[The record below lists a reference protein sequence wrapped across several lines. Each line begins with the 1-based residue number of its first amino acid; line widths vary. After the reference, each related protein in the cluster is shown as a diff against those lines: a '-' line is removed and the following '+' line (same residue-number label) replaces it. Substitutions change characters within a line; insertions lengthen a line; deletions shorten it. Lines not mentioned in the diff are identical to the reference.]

1 MGKHRAAGH
10 AQGGDRGVDRSEVTE
25 PVRVDR
31 AVAAAG
37 DVEQV
42 GVVTGWQRSDEPDP
56 GRLDDG
62 VVVAGVL
69 PGVVDH
75 GQRLH
80 RIDQQPVAGHQL
92 IQDGGELGDVG
103 TVTRVGMRDDRD
115 PAVAGDDQRQA
126 DQAQVDAFLLGFA
139 ALGDRGPLVG
149 GVDVRGEVGHVEG
162 DAGQVQAVPVD
173 HAAVDLG
180 LDRDQVIVGEQVH
193 RVPEPAVVQ
202 GLLAQ
207 LHPARA
213 GGGGPPVGEG
223 PLRARV
229 DHPV

>member
-1 MGKHRAAGH
+1 
-10 AQGGDRGVDRSEVTE
+10 
-25 PVRVDR
+25 
-31 AVAAAG
+31 
-37 DVEQV
+37 
-42 GVVTGWQRSDEPDP
+42 
-56 GRLDDG
+56 
-62 VVVAGVL
+62 
-69 PGVVDH
+69 
-75 GQRLH
+75 
-80 RIDQQPVAGHQL
+80 
-92 IQDGGELGDVG
+92 
-103 TVTRVGMRDDRD
+103 MRDDRD